1 MIQEVTVKATRLQV
15 IWSGKLEANDAKD
28 IQENLIEYINKGY
41 SAICID
47 LSALDYIDYHG
58 VGVLLSIHKIA
69 LQNGIELEVKG
80 QHGMVKE
87 LFRLI
92 RLDKVFGKKQAN

>member
-1 MIQEVTVKATRLQV
+1 MIQEVTVTANRLQV
-15 IWSGKLEANDAKD
+15 SWSGNLEAADVKD
-28 IQENLIEYINKGY
+28 IKENLIEYINQGY
-41 SAICID
+41 RTISIN

-58 VGVLLSIHKIA
+58 IGALLSIHKIA

-87 LFRLI
+87 LFQLI
-92 RLDKVFGKKQAN
+92 RLDRVFGIKQED

>member
-1 MIQEVTVKATRLQV
+1 MIQEVIVASDRLQV
-15 IWSGKLEANDAKD
+15 IWSGKLEANDVQD
-28 IQENLIEYINKGY
+28 IQEKLIEYIHTGY
-41 SAICID
+41 RAITID

-58 VGVLLSIHKIA
+58 IGVLLAIHKVA
-69 LQNGIELEVKG
+69 LQHGIIIEIKG

-92 RLDKVFGKKQAN
+92 RLDKVFEIKQTN